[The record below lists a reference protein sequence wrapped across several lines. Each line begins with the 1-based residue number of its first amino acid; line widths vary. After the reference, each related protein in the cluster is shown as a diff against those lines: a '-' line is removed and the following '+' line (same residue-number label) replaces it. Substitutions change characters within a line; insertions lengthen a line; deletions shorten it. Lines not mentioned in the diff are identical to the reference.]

1 MTLVPRIS
9 HFTPTSVVFVD
20 GSYLDDVDSVIL
32 ATGYETLV
40 PFLSRPTSDPGTS
53 LGLLDSSNTKLNSTT
68 ATTLVTNHRY
78 IFPLWEHLFSLS
90 PQYPPTAL
98 SFVGLPVLI
107 ANCPSDI
114 AQSLVIAHAVAD
126 ASTLPSR
133 ERMLADLVSQENRL
147 RDRGFD
153 PYYVGH
159 KMVGG
164 DDDAQAY
171 QNKIVKYLKDH
182 GRLPDDGKDYV
193 EQWRKVA
200 RQESFLLKRAWDRI
214 ETSGDEKKWLDGI
227 ETEDEW
233 ADLILRLV
241 EWQKRW
247 EEEHG
252 VVEEFQTIQ
261 PWDDSGFSDEY

>member
-1 MTLVPRIS
+1 
-9 HFTPTSVVFVD
+9 
-20 GSYLDDVDSVIL
+20 
-32 ATGYETLV
+32 
-40 PFLSRPTSDPGTS
+40 
-53 LGLLDSSNTKLNSTT
+53 
-68 ATTLVTNHRY
+68 
-78 IFPLWEHLFSLS
+78 
-90 PQYPPTAL
+90 
-98 SFVGLPVLI
+98 
-107 ANCPSDI
+107 
-114 AQSLVIAHAVAD
+114 
-126 ASTLPSR
+126 
-133 ERMLADLVSQENRL
+133 
-147 RDRGFD
+147 
-153 PYYVGH
+153 
-159 KMVGG
+159 MVGG